1 MFVKNIYE
9 KDFQEVQKEATFS
22 FGRNWFDYVNNV
34 LDRKQLDVARDS
46 LLKYLPE
53 EEYKNKVFIDIGCGS
68 GIFSLSAL
76 MLGCKKVISFDVDEY
91 SVKAAKLVKDKF
103 AELIPADAQWDIF
116 EGSILDDDL
125 LRKFSS
131 QGDIVYSWGV
141 LHHTGDMYKAIQNAS
156 RLVNP
161 EGFFI
166 LAIYNKTASSDF
178 WKRYKRFYNL
188 TNVFFRKIMNYV
200 VFGYII
206 LQRIRVSMIKKIK
219 NQPTEP
225 LFLRERGM
233 SIYYDVVDWL
243 GGYPYEYA
251 TFEEIKDYMENLG
264 FELIKSPTV
273 LPTEE
278 KKLLNRVTFN
288 YTGNN
293 EFVFRKKEEILEKKA
308 Y

>member
-1 MFVKNIYE
+1 ME
-9 KDFQEVQKEATFS
+9 QKTINNNKLTFS
-22 FGRNWFDYVNNV
+22 FGRNWLDYVNNV

-76 MLGCKKVISFDVDEY
+76 MLGCKKVISFDVDNY
-91 SVKAAKLVKDKF
+91 SVKTAKLVKDKF
-103 AELIPADAQWDIF
+103 AELIPADAQWEIF
-116 EGSILDDDL
+116 EGSILDDNL
-125 LRKFSS
+125 VHAIKTK
-131 QGDIVYSWGV
+131 GDIVYSWGV

-161 EGFFI
+161 KGFFI
-166 LAIYNKTASSDF
+166 MAIYNKTASSDF

-206 LQRIRVSMIKKIK
+206 LQRIRVSMIHKIK

-251 TFEEIKDYMENLG
+251 TFGEIKDYMEDLG
-264 FELIKSPTV
+264 FELIKAPTV
-273 LPTEE
+273 LPAEK

-293 EFVFRKKEEILEKKA
+293 EFVFRKKGENT
-308 Y
+308 